1 VALLHRDLRHHDAYW
16 YHHGVAE
23 AKTRWQVEAAGQHEK
38 LMPSNRSDTYIYSL
52 LSDAD
57 NLSLQVALCSFAL
70 DLAPSADCWRYR
82 GRLVIR
88 LSGKEIHLVD
98 EMERSS
104 NGRSDLER
112 SQELSVE
119 LQSTCP

>member
-1 VALLHRDLRHHDAYW
+1 
-16 YHHGVAE
+16 
-23 AKTRWQVEAAGQHEK
+23 
-38 LMPSNRSDTYIYSL
+38 L

-88 LSGKEIHLVD
+88 LSGKELHVVD

-104 NGRSDLER
+104 DGQER
-112 SQELSVE
+112 LGVFTRAIHGAPIHLSIA
-119 LQSTCP
+119 